1 MKKSLL
7 SAAVVAMSV
16 GAAGQAAAAPM
27 SPSARNVAQYFSATV
42 QDAFTLLGDTDDAT
56 LVYYVPRRG
65 GVAVQS
71 PLSTSPIPRF
81 QISAYYPSFG
91 FFAGEELVN
100 LGGSLSTTSDLGALS
115 LLQSEA
121 TAKGMRI
128 TPAPATKAQTKFLLS
143 GYAPPNGRVEVKCE
157 KETFQITNPTT
168 GETRTITVPKCYTH
182 EDPTQPYDLDTNV
195 MYKFNSL
202 PALNGSVV
210 AQDIS
215 FQATTLPGWTNQL
228 RTFMATGA
236 QWDNVLSAKID
247 WEIKTSELTRQA
259 RFHVNWKSL
268 FEQASAFAAFHLSS
282 CVDIEVRAF
291 FQRLVQ
297 CSAENECGIRIE
309 YLQSNGTWGPT
320 APNDANFINVV
331 NAVQKRLQDEL
342 FNEVRKYTTPVNGQ
356 VSNQTSSIFTLR
368 ANYEKLI
375 LEKNEVVYIQYNPGP
390 TDFQAPTMLNVSCL
404 TGGFEMGRV
413 NWNMNDPG
421 CRALLGQQ

>member
-1 MKKSLL
+1 MKKALL
-7 SAAVVAMSV
+7 SAAVVALSI
-16 GAAGQAAAAPM
+16 GSAGQAVAAPM

-42 QDAFTLLGDTDDAT
+42 QDAFTLMGDTDDLS

-71 PLSTSPIPRF
+71 PQSASPIPRF
-81 QISAYYPSFG
+81 QISAYYPTFG
-91 FFAGEELVN
+91 FFAGEELTS
-100 LGGSLSTTSDLGALS
+100 LGGSLSTTSDLGALGQ
-115 LLQSEA
+115 LQSEA

-128 TPAPATKAQTKFLLS
+128 SPAPATKAQTKFLLS
-143 GYAPPNGRVEVKCE
+143 GYAPPNGRVEIKCE
-157 KETFQITNPTT
+157 KEIIQIITPT
-168 GETRTITVPKCYTH
+168 GPRDVVIPKCFTH
-182 EDPTQPYDLDTNV
+182 QDPSQPYELDTNV
-195 MYKFNSL
+195 MYRFNSL
-202 PALNGSVV
+202 PALGGSVV

-228 RTFMATGA
+228 RTLMATGA

-259 RFHVNWKSL
+259 RFHVNWSSL

-356 VSNQTSSIFTLR
+356 VSNQATSIFTLR

-390 TDFQAPTMLNVSCL
+390 TDVQAPTMLNVSCL

-421 CRALLGQQ
+421 CRALIGQP

>member
-1 MKKSLL
+1 
-7 SAAVVAMSV
+7 
-16 GAAGQAAAAPM
+16 M
-27 SPSARNVAQYFSATV
+27 SPSSRNVSQYFSATV
-42 QDAFTLLGDTDDAT
+42 QDAFTLLGDTDDLS
-56 LVYYVPRRG
+56 LVYYIPRRG

-71 PLSTSPIPRF
+71 PLSTAPIPRF
-81 QISAYYPSFG
+81 QVAAYYPSFG
-91 FFAGEELVN
+91 FFAGEELAN
-100 LGGSLSTTSDLGALS
+100 LGGSLSTTSDLGALG

-121 TAKGMRI
+121 TARGMRI
-128 TPAPATKAQTKFLLS
+128 APAPASKAQTKFLLS
-143 GYAPPNGRVEVKCE
+143 GYAPPNGRIEIKCE
-157 KETFQITNPTT
+157 KETIEVTT
-168 GETRTITVPKCYTH
+168 STGTRTVTIPKCFTH
-182 EDPTQPYDLDTNV
+182 QDPNQPYDLDTNV

-202 PALNGSVV
+202 PALSGSVV

-228 RTFMATGA
+228 RTLMATGA
-236 QWDNVLSAKID
+236 QWDNILSAEIN

-259 RFHVNWKSL
+259 RFNVNWKSL
-268 FEQASAFAAFHLSS
+268 FEQASAFAAVHLSS

-297 CSAENECGIRIE
+297 CSAENACGIRIE

-356 VSNQTSSIFTLR
+356 VSNQATSIFTLR

-390 TDFQAPTMLNVSCL
+390 TEMQFPTMLNVSCL

-421 CRALLGQQ
+421 CRALLGQP